1 MPYLRYNKDGDNMK
15 IKIKGPQM
23 QPLMME
29 FSGDMQAQDIL
40 KLVEDKMPYPIYGC
54 KVDNSYRGL
63 LHNVHR
69 DCTVEFLDIRTSA
82 IWYVYQNSLILLF
95 IKAVHDVLDKS
106 VLVSVNNSLS
116 KGLFITLNRNINQ
129 KTIKLIEDKMFELVK
144 KDIPIKKE
152 HMTKEK
158 AIELAKKHRQK
169 ETCRLLESIPS
180 LNNVEI
186 YSLEDEVEIF
196 YNFLVPS
203 TGYLQYFELR
213 NYKNGLLLR
222 FPHQSNPLIIP
233 EFEEQNVLYKAFSEV
248 NRWGQLTNTNYVV
261 DLNEQ
266 ILTKGLKELYLMQE
280 ALHEKKISDIA
291 DEILK
296 SKKRIVLICGPS
308 SSGKTSFA
316 NRLSI
321 QLKVN
326 GLNTLC
332 LCTDDY
338 FVNRDQT
345 PLDEN
350 GQKDYESLK
359 AVDTKLFI
367 SDIKNLLL
375 GKEVDLPYYNFT
387 EGRKIFGTRIT
398 KIDKRQILIVEGIH
412 ALNEKLTVGIS
423 DEEKFKIYIS
433 PFSPINID
441 HHNRIPTT
449 DCRMLRRMVRDYQ
462 FRNRSVKE
470 TISEWPKVRAGE
482 EKNIF
487 PYSDEADVFFNS
499 NCIYEFAVLKKYA
512 EPLLK
517 EVLPEEEEYAEAQ
530 RMLSFLRFFDAATD
544 DEKIVNN
551 SIIREF
557 IGGSILVH

>member
-1 MPYLRYNKDGDNMK
+1 MK
-15 IKIKGPQM
+15 IKIKGPGM
-23 QPLMME
+23 TPFMME
-29 FSGDMQAQDIL
+29 FSGDRKAEDIL
-40 KLVEDKMPYPIYGC
+40 NLVKDKMPYPIYGC

-82 IWYVYQNSLILLF
+82 IWYVYQNSLVLLF
-95 IKAVHDVLDKS
+95 IKAVHDVLGKA
-106 VLVSVNNSLS
+106 VLVNVNNSLS
-116 KGLFITLNRNINQ
+116 KGLFITLNRNVEH
-129 KTIKLIEDKMFELVK
+129 KTVNLIEQKMSELVK
-144 KDIPIKKE
+144 KNIRIIKQ
-152 HMTKEK
+152 HMTRAE
-158 AIELAKKHRQK
+158 AIELAGKHGQK
-169 ETCRLLESIPS
+169 ETGRLLESIPS

-186 YSLEDEVEIF
+186 YSLDDEVEIF

-213 NYKNGLLLR
+213 HYKNGILLR
-222 FPHQSNPLIIP
+222 FPHQSDPLVIP
-233 EFEEQNVLYKAFSEV
+233 EFEEQNILYKAFAEA
-248 NRWGQLTNTNYVV
+248 NKWGQLTDTNYVS

-280 ALHEKKISDIA
+280 ALHEKRISAIA

-326 GLNTLC
+326 GLKTLC
-332 LCTDDY
+332 LGTDDY

-345 PLDEN
+345 PVDEK
-350 GQKDYESLK
+350 GQKDYENID
-359 AVDTKLFI
+359 AVDIKLFG
-367 SDIKNLLL
+367 SDIQKLLD
-375 GKEVDLPYYNFT
+375 GQKVDLPYFDFT
-387 EGRKIFGTRIT
+387 KGEKVFGTKFT
-398 KIDKRQILIVEGIH
+398 KIDKKHILLVEGIH
-412 ALNEKLTVGIS
+412 ALNEKLTAGI

-433 PFSPINID
+433 PFTPISID
-441 HHNRIPTT
+441 RHNRIPTT

-462 FRNRSVKE
+462 FRNRSIKQ
-470 TISEWPKVRAGE
+470 TIAEWPKVRAGE

-487 PYSDEADVFFNS
+487 PFNNQADVFFNS

-517 EVLPEEEEYAEAQ
+517 EVKPEEEEYAEAQ
-530 RMLSFLRFFDAATD
+530 RMLSFLRFFDVADD

>member
-1 MPYLRYNKDGDNMK
+1 MK
-15 IKIKGPQM
+15 IKIKGPNM
-23 QPLMME
+23 KPLFME
-29 FSGDMQAQDIL
+29 FPCDMKAEEIL
-40 KLVEDKMPYPIYGC
+40 NLVKDKMPYPIYGC

-95 IKAVHDVLDKS
+95 IKAVHDVLGKK
-106 VLVSVNNSLS
+106 VLVNVNNSLS
-116 KGLFITLNRNINQ
+116 KGLFITLNRNIDQ
-129 KTIKLIEDKMFELVK
+129 KTIRLIENKMHELVQ
-144 KDIPIKKE
+144 KDIPIIKR
-152 HMTKEK
+152 HMSRAK
-158 AIELAKKHRQK
+158 AIELARKHKQM

-186 YSLEDEVEIF
+186 YSLDDEVEIF

-203 TGYLQYFELR
+203 TGYLKYFELR

-222 FPHQSNPLIIP
+222 FPHQSNPLMIP

-248 NRWGQLTNTNYVV
+248 NRWGQLTGTNYVS

-296 SKKRIVLICGPS
+296 SKRRIILICGPS

-326 GLNTLC
+326 GLKTLC
-332 LCTDDY
+332 LGTDDY
-338 FVNRDQT
+338 FVERSET

-350 GQKDYESLK
+350 GQKDYESIK
-359 AVDTKLFI
+359 AVDTKLFTT
-367 SDIKNLLL
+367 DVRKLLE
-375 GKEVDLPYYNFT
+375 GKEVDLPYFDFN
-387 EGRKIFGTRIT
+387 EGKKVFGTKFT
-398 KIDKRQILIVEGIH
+398 KIDKKHILIIEGIH
-412 ALNEKLTVGIS
+412 ALNEQLTEGI
-423 DEEKFKIYIS
+423 DDDKKFKIYIS
-433 PFSPINID
+433 PFSPISID

-462 FRNRSVKE
+462 FRSRSVKQ
-470 TISEWPKVRAGE
+470 TIAEWPKVRAGE

-487 PYSDEADVFFNS
+487 PYSDHADVFFNS

-517 EVLPEEEEYAEAQ
+517 EVQPQEEEYAEAQ
-530 RMLSFLRFFDAATD
+530 RMLSFLRFFDVAAD

>member
-1 MPYLRYNKDGDNMK
+1 MYNVGGDYMK
-15 IKIKGPQM
+15 ITIKGPKM
-23 QPLMME
+23 DPIKME
-29 FSGDMQAQDIL
+29 FSHDMKAEEIL
-40 KLVEDKMPYPIYGC
+40 NLVKDKMPYPIYGC

-129 KTIKLIEDKMFELVK
+129 KTIKLIEDKMLELVK

-158 AIELAKKHRQK
+158 AIELAKKHRQQ

-203 TGYLQYFELR
+203 TGYLQYFELK

-266 ILTKGLKELYLMQE
+266 ILTMGLKELYLMQE

-296 SKKRIVLICGPS
+296 SKKRVVLICGPS

-326 GLNTLC
+326 GLSTLC
-332 LCTDDY
+332 LGTDDY

-350 GQKDYESLK
+350 GQKDYESIK
-359 AVDTKLFI
+359 AVDIKLFT
-367 SDIKNLLL
+367 SDIQKLLN
-375 GKEVDLPYYNFT
+375 GQEVDLPYFDFT
-387 EGRKIFGTRIT
+387 KGEKIFGDKIT
-398 KIDKRQILIVEGIH
+398 KIDKKHVLIIEGIH
-412 ALNEKLTVGIS
+412 ALNEKLTEGIS
-423 DEEKFKIYIS
+423 ENEKFKIYIS
-433 PFSPINID
+433 PFSPISID

-462 FRNRSVKE
+462 FRNRSVKQ
-470 TISEWPKVRAGE
+470 TIAEWPKVRAGE

-487 PYSDEADVFFNS
+487 PYADQAEVFFNS

-512 EPLLK
+512 EPLLR
-517 EVLPEEEEYAEAQ
+517 EVKPDEEEYAEAQ
-530 RMLSFLRFFDAATD
+530 RMLSFLRFFDVATD
-544 DEKIVNN
+544 DDKIVNN

>member
-1 MPYLRYNKDGDNMK
+1 MK
-15 IKIKGPQM
+15 ITIKGPKM
-23 QPLMME
+23 DPIKME
-29 FSGDMQAQDIL
+29 FSHDMKAEEIL
-40 KLVEDKMPYPIYGC
+40 NLVKDKMPYPIYGC

-129 KTIKLIEDKMFELVK
+129 KTIKLIEDKMLELVK

-158 AIELAKKHRQK
+158 AIELAKKHRQQ

-203 TGYLQYFELR
+203 TGYLQYFELK

-296 SKKRIVLICGPS
+296 SKKRVVLICGPS

-326 GLNTLC
+326 GLSTLC
-332 LCTDDY
+332 LGTDDY

-350 GQKDYESLK
+350 GQKDYESIK
-359 AVDTKLFI
+359 AVDIKLFT
-367 SDIKNLLL
+367 SDIQKLLN
-375 GKEVDLPYYNFT
+375 GQEVDLPYFDFT
-387 EGRKIFGTRIT
+387 KGEKIFGDKIT
-398 KIDKRQILIVEGIH
+398 KIDKKHVLIIEGIH
-412 ALNEKLTVGIS
+412 ALNEKLTEGIS
-423 DEEKFKIYIS
+423 ENEKFKIYIS
-433 PFSPINID
+433 PFSPISID

-462 FRNRSVKE
+462 FRNRSVKQ
-470 TISEWPKVRAGE
+470 TIAEWPKVRAGE

-487 PYSDEADVFFNS
+487 PYADQAEVFFNS

-512 EPLLK
+512 EPLLR
-517 EVLPEEEEYAEAQ
+517 EVKPDEEEYAEAQ
-530 RMLSFLRFFDAATD
+530 RMLSFLRFFDVATD
-544 DEKIVNN
+544 DDKIVNN

>member
-1 MPYLRYNKDGDNMK
+1 MK
-15 IKIKGPQM
+15 IKIKGPAM
-23 QPLMME
+23 EPVMME
-29 FSGDMQAQDIL
+29 FPSDMKAEEIL
-40 KLVEDKMPYPIYGC
+40 NLVKDKMPYPIYGC

-69 DCTVEFLDIRTSA
+69 DCVVEFLDIRTSA

-95 IKAVHDVLDKS
+95 IKAVHDVLGKS
-106 VLVSVNNSLS
+106 VLVNVNNSLS
-116 KGLFITLNRNINQ
+116 KGVFITMNKNTDQ
-129 KTIKLIEDKMFELVK
+129 KTLNLIEQQMNELVK
-144 KDIPIKKE
+144 KDIPIIKQ
-152 HMTKEK
+152 HMSRAK
-158 AIELAKKHRQK
+158 AIELAKKLKQK

-180 LNNVEI
+180 LSNVEI
-186 YSLEDEVEIF
+186 YSLDDEVEIF

-203 TGYLQYFELR
+203 TGYLTMFELR

-222 FPHQSNPLIIP
+222 FPHQSNPLAIP
-233 EFEEQNVLYKAFSEV
+233 KFEEQNTLYKAFSEV
-248 NRWGQLTNTNYVV
+248 NKWGQLTGTNYVS

-266 ILTKGLKELYLMQE
+266 ILTKGLKDMYLMQE
-280 ALHEKKISDIA
+280 ALHEKRISAIA
-291 DEILK
+291 DDILK

-332 LCTDDY
+332 LGTDDY
-338 FVNRDQT
+338 FVNRSQT

-359 AVDTKLFI
+359 AVDIRLFTADIQKLL
-367 SDIKNLLL
+367 D
-375 GKEVDLPYYNFT
+375 GKEVDLPYYDFT
-387 EGRKIFGTRIT
+387 KGEKIFGTKFTRI
-398 KIDKRQILIVEGIH
+398 DRRHIVIIEGIH
-412 ALNEKLTVGIS
+412 ALNEKLTEGI
-423 DEEKFKIYIS
+423 DDNEKFKIYIS
-433 PFSPINID
+433 PFSPISID

-462 FRNRSVKE
+462 FRDRSVKQ
-470 TISEWPKVRAGE
+470 TIAEWPKVRAGE

-487 PYSDEADVFFNS
+487 PYSNHADVFFNS
-499 NCIYEFAVLKKYA
+499 NCIYEFSVLKKYA

-517 EVLPEEEEYAEAQ
+517 EVKPDEEEYAEAQ
-530 RMLSFLRFFDAATD
+530 RMLSFLRFFDVAND

>member
-1 MPYLRYNKDGDNMK
+1 MK
-15 IKIKGPQM
+15 ILIKGPKM
-23 QPLMME
+23 EPTMME
-29 FSGDMQAQDIL
+29 FSRDMQAEEIL
-40 KLVEDKMPYPIYGC
+40 NLVKDKMPYPIYGC

-106 VLVSVNNSLS
+106 VLVNVNNSLS
-116 KGLFITLNRNINQ
+116 KGLFITLNRNIDQ
-129 KTIKLIEDKMFELVK
+129 KMIGLIEKKMHELVE
-144 KDIPIKKE
+144 KDIPIIKQ
-152 HMTKEK
+152 HMSRAK
-158 AIELAKKHRQK
+158 AIDLAKKHKQ
-169 ETCRLLESIPS
+169 EESCRLLESIPS
-180 LNNVEI
+180 LSNVEI
-186 YSLEDEVEIF
+186 YSLDDEVEIF

-203 TGYLQYFELR
+203 TGYLKYFELR

-222 FPHQSNPLIIP
+222 FPHQRNPLVIP

-248 NRWGQLTNTNYVV
+248 NRWGQLTNTNYVS

-266 ILTKGLKELYLMQE
+266 ILNKGLKELYLMQE
-280 ALHEKKISDIA
+280 ALHEKRISDIA

-332 LCTDDY
+332 LGTDDY
-338 FVNRDQT
+338 FVNRDKT

-350 GQKDYESLK
+350 GQKDYESIK

-367 SDIKNLLL
+367 SDVRKLLE
-375 GKEVDLPYYNFT
+375 GKEADLPYYDFT
-387 EGRKIFGTRIT
+387 DGVKIFGTKIT
-398 KIDKRQILIVEGIH
+398 KIDKRHILIIEGIH
-412 ALNEKLTVGIS
+412 ALNEKLTEGIS
-423 DEEKFKIYIS
+423 ADEKFKIYIS
-433 PFSPINID
+433 PFSPISID

-462 FRNRSVKE
+462 FRNRSVKQ
-470 TISEWPKVRAGE
+470 TIAEWPKVRAGE

-487 PYSDEADVFFNS
+487 PYSDQANVFFNS

-512 EPLLK
+512 EPLLN
-517 EVLPEEEEYAEAQ
+517 EVQPDEEEYAEAQ
-530 RMLSFLRFFDAATD
+530 RMLSFLRFFDVASD

>member
-1 MPYLRYNKDGDNMK
+1 MK
-15 IKIKGPQM
+15 ITIKGPKM
-23 QPLMME
+23 DPIKME
-29 FSGDMQAQDIL
+29 FSHDMKAEEIL
-40 KLVEDKMPYPIYGC
+40 NLVKDKMPYPIYGC

-129 KTIKLIEDKMFELVK
+129 KTIKLIEDKMLELVK

-158 AIELAKKHRQK
+158 AIELAKKHRQQ

-203 TGYLQYFELR
+203 TGYLQYFELK

-266 ILTKGLKELYLMQE
+266 ILTMGLKELYLMQE

-296 SKKRIVLICGPS
+296 SKKRVVLICGPS

-326 GLNTLC
+326 GLSTLC
-332 LCTDDY
+332 LGTDDY

-350 GQKDYESLK
+350 GQKDYESIK
-359 AVDTKLFI
+359 AVDIKLFT
-367 SDIKNLLL
+367 SDIQKLLN
-375 GKEVDLPYYNFT
+375 GQEVDLPYFDFT
-387 EGRKIFGTRIT
+387 KGEKIFGDKIT
-398 KIDKRQILIVEGIH
+398 KIDKKHVLIIEGIH
-412 ALNEKLTVGIS
+412 ALNEKLTEGIS
-423 DEEKFKIYIS
+423 ENEKFKIYIS
-433 PFSPINID
+433 PFSPISID

-462 FRNRSVKE
+462 FRNRSVKQ
-470 TISEWPKVRAGE
+470 TIAEWPKVRAGE

-487 PYSDEADVFFNS
+487 PYADQAEVFFNS

-512 EPLLK
+512 EPLLR
-517 EVLPEEEEYAEAQ
+517 EVKPDEEEYAEAQ
-530 RMLSFLRFFDAATD
+530 RMLSFLRFFDVATD
-544 DEKIVNN
+544 DDKIVNN

>member
-1 MPYLRYNKDGDNMK
+1 M
-15 IKIKGPQM
+15 
-23 QPLMME
+23 
-29 FSGDMQAQDIL
+29 
-40 KLVEDKMPYPIYGC
+40 
-54 KVDNSYRGL
+54 
-63 LHNVHR
+63 
-69 DCTVEFLDIRTSA
+69 
-82 IWYVYQNSLILLF
+82 
-95 IKAVHDVLDKS
+95 
-106 VLVSVNNSLS
+106 
-116 KGLFITLNRNINQ
+116 
-129 KTIKLIEDKMFELVK
+129 
-144 KDIPIKKE
+144 
-152 HMTKEK
+152 
-158 AIELAKKHRQK
+158 
-169 ETCRLLESIPS
+169 
-180 LNNVEI
+180 
-186 YSLEDEVEIF
+186 
-196 YNFLVPS
+196 
-203 TGYLQYFELR
+203 QYFELK

-266 ILTKGLKELYLMQE
+266 ILTMGLKELYLMQE

-296 SKKRIVLICGPS
+296 SKKRVVLICGPS

-326 GLNTLC
+326 GLSTLC
-332 LCTDDY
+332 LGTDDY

-350 GQKDYESLK
+350 GQKDYESIK
-359 AVDTKLFI
+359 AVDIKLFT
-367 SDIKNLLL
+367 SDIQKLLN
-375 GKEVDLPYYNFT
+375 GQEVDLPYFDFT
-387 EGRKIFGTRIT
+387 KGEKIFGDKIT
-398 KIDKRQILIVEGIH
+398 KIDKKHVLIIEGIH
-412 ALNEKLTVGIS
+412 ALNEKLTEGIS
-423 DEEKFKIYIS
+423 ENEKFKIYIS
-433 PFSPINID
+433 PFSPISID

-462 FRNRSVKE
+462 FRNRSVKQ
-470 TISEWPKVRAGE
+470 TIAEWPKVRAGE

-487 PYSDEADVFFNS
+487 PYADQAEVFFNS

-512 EPLLK
+512 EPLLR
-517 EVLPEEEEYAEAQ
+517 EVKPDEEEYAEAQ
-530 RMLSFLRFFDAATD
+530 RMLSFLRFFDVATD
-544 DEKIVNN
+544 DDKIVNN

>member
-1 MPYLRYNKDGDNMK
+1 MK
-15 IKIKGPQM
+15 IKIKGPTM
-23 QPLMME
+23 EPIMME
-29 FSGDMQAQDIL
+29 FSHDMKAEEIL
-40 KLVEDKMPYPIYGC
+40 NLVKDKMPYPIYGC

-82 IWYVYQNSLILLF
+82 IWHVYQNSLVLLF
-95 IKAVHDVLDKS
+95 IKAVHDVMDKS
-106 VLVSVNNSLS
+106 VLVNVNNSLS
-116 KGLFITLNRNINQ
+116 KGLFITLNKNVNQ
-129 KTIKLIEDKMFELVK
+129 KTLNLIKQKMSELVE
-144 KDIPIKKE
+144 KDIPIIKK
-152 HMTKEK
+152 HTSRAK
-158 AIELAKKHRQK
+158 AIEIAKQHKQQ

-186 YSLEDEVEIF
+186 YSLAGEVEIF

-203 TGYLQYFELR
+203 TGYLKLFELR
-213 NYKNGLLLR
+213 HYKNGILLR
-222 FPHQSNPLIIP
+222 FPHQSNPLVIP
-233 EFEEQNVLYKAFSEV
+233 EFEEQPLLYKAFSEV
-248 NRWGQLTNTNYVV
+248 NKWGQLTNTNYVS
-261 DLNEQ
+261 DLNKQ

-280 ALHEKKISDIA
+280 ALHEKRISDIA
-291 DEILK
+291 DDILK

-332 LCTDDY
+332 LGTDDY

-345 PLDEN
+345 PLDEK
-350 GQKDYESLK
+350 GEKDYESLK
-359 AVDTKLFI
+359 AVDTKLFT
-367 SDIKNLLL
+367 SDIKKLLD
-375 GKEVDLPYYNFT
+375 GQEVDLPYFDFT
-387 EGRKIFGTRIT
+387 RGEKIFGTKIT
-398 KIDKRQILIVEGIH
+398 KIDKRQILIIEGIH
-412 ALNEKLTVGIS
+412 ALNEQLMAGIDDS
-423 DEEKFKIYIS
+423 EKFKIYIS
-433 PFSPINID
+433 PFSPISID

-462 FRNRSVKE
+462 FRNRSVKQ
-470 TISEWPKVRAGE
+470 TIAEWPKVRAGE

-487 PYSDEADVFFNS
+487 PYSNHADVFFDS

-512 EPLLK
+512 EPLLNDIK
-517 EVLPEEEEYAEAQ
+517 FDEEEYAEAQ
-530 RMLSFLRFFDAATD
+530 RMLSFLRFFDVAED
-544 DEKIVNN
+544 DELIVNN

-557 IGGSILVH
+557 IGGSILVY